1 MNTAAI
7 LNAKSLFNR
16 DEPVIKSDVLN
27 NLKRNKLYWISQAS
41 GWSLFVIVNLLI
53 ISSFETIP
61 VNRIIIWV
69 LLGIYG
75 IIFSHIYRLYI
86 KKNNWTTL
94 TLNKIIPRILI
105 ASFVVGIII
114 YVPVYISG
122 YLLEVER
129 DSQNITAS
137 IVSNILNISV
147 LILVWS
153 LIYFGIHYFENSK
166 KAEIES
172 LIFEAAVK
180 DFELKTLKAQLNPHF
195 MFNAM
200 NSIRALIEEDPQS
213 AKDAIT
219 KLSNLLRY
227 TLKIER
233 TETVTLGEELRTI
246 KDYLDLEK
254 IRFEE
259 RLRYQISS
267 TTVADRIEIPPM
279 MVQTLVENGIKHGIS
294 KITSGGE
301 ISINAI
307 TDSSSLIIEIR
318 NNGKFDEEALK
329 NSHGFGI
336 SNTKHRLALLYGEN
350 ASLDLS
356 NEKINTVL
364 TKLKIPIGGTIL

>member
-1 MNTAAI
+1 MNTAI

-16 DEPVIKSDVLN
+16 DKPVIKSDVLD

-61 VNRIIIWV
+61 VNRIILWV
-69 LLGIYG
+69 FLGIYG

-114 YVPVYISG
+114 YAPVYISG

>member
-1 MNTAAI
+1 MKTLILSKNLYFPIIEERKLTSFNKNT
-7 LNAKSLFNR
+7 
-16 DEPVIKSDVLN
+16 
-27 NLKRNKLYWISQAS
+27 LYWSSQIT
-41 GWSLFVIVNLLI
+41 GWFLFVAVNLAI
-53 ISSFETIP
+53 ISTFEE
-61 VNRIIIWV
+61 VSDNRIIVWITLAV
-69 LLGIYG
+69 AGIL
-75 IIFSHIYRLYI
+75 ITHLYRLYL
-86 KKNNWTTL
+86 KKNNWTSL
-94 TLNKIIPRILI
+94 PLKKIVPRVII
-105 ASFVVGIII
+105 ASLIVGIII
-114 YVPVYISG
+114 FIPVYLTG
-122 YLLEVER
+122 YFLHVEKHIN
-129 DSQNITAS
+129 QLFAAIAAG
-137 IVSNILNISV
+137 ILNITSV
-147 LILVWS
+147 VLVWS
-153 LIYFGIHYFENSK
+153 LIYFSVHYFESSK

-200 NSIRALIEEDPQS
+200 NSIRALIEEDPQN

-259 RLRYQISS
+259 RLSYQIHS
-267 TTVADRIEIPPM
+267 TPEAERIEIPPM

-294 KITSGGE
+294 KITDGGE
-301 ISINAI
+301 IKVNAI
-307 TDSSSLIIEIR
+307 TDSSKLIIEIR
-318 NNGKFDEEALK
+318 NNGRFDEEALK

-350 ASLDLS
+350 ASFNLS
-356 NEKINTVL
+356 NENNNTVL
-364 TKLKIPIGGTIL
+364 TKLIIPIGGTKL